1 MVRISHDDTGCSPAW
16 FLEEVRARQKVRRP
30 HNCPAALSYRLR
42 QGTSISLLCCC
53 LLACSPCSALLSIL
67 HPVWVV
73 CGSVCGD
80 AGWVC
85 SALCCAVLCCAV
97 LCRAVRRCAVLCCV
111 VPCCAVP
118 CCTKVCCAVIGC
130 ALPCCAVLLAD
141 MHKLTCRELSSGTTS
156 TVGGGWPERK
166 MTGELADDSPT
177 HYCKRPTC

>member
-1 MVRISHDDTGCSPAW
+1 MVCGVQIRCEQLGELVMVRISHDDTGCSPAW

-97 LCRAVRRCAVLCCV
+97 LCCAVPCCAALCRAVLCCAVLCC
-111 VPCCAVP
+111 
-118 CCTKVCCAVIGC
+118 
-130 ALPCCAVLLAD
+130 AVLYQGVLRCYWLCSAV
-141 MHKLTCRELSSGTTS
+141 LCCSAG
-156 TVGGGWPERK
+156 
-166 MTGELADDSPT
+166 
-177 HYCKRPTC
+177 